1 MSNDQRLVTES
12 ITIDAPASV
21 IFDILA
27 DPRQHSRIDGSGTV
41 RGHTIGPDRLSKG
54 ATFGAKMKQFGMPYK
69 ITNRV
74 VEFEEDKRIAWRH
87 FAGHRWRYLLEP
99 LGDSQTEVTEQF
111 DYTRYRKFAA
121 RGLEAAK
128 FPVRNREGIQQ
139 TLRILK
145 NTAEQDA
152 N

>member
-12 ITIDAPASV
+12 IVIDAPASV

-27 DPRQHSRIDGSGTV
+27 DPRQHSRIDGSGSV
-41 RGHTIGPDRLSKG
+41 RGTTIGPDRLQKG
-54 ATFGAKMKQFGMPYK
+54 SRFGARMKLFGVPYR
-69 ITNRV
+69 INNLV
-74 VEFEEDKRIAWRH
+74 VEFEEEAHIAWKH
-87 FAGHRWRYLLEP
+87 FGAHRWRYLLEP
-99 LGDSQTEVTEQF
+99 LGESQTKVTEQF
-111 DYTRYRKFAA
+111 DYTRYQKFAA

-145 NTAEQDA
+145 TTAEQDA
-152 N
+152 S